1 MFGGAGLRR
10 AAIPAAAALLFIVE
24 VNAQTEAERMVEKFA
39 REAERAQAK
48 QQTARIEEAKA
59 TKDAERKAA
68 QTAKVLEI
76 RKRAEASRAEAEARR
91 RAEET
96 RAAEEEEMLARARR
110 EAEEAKVTNEIRR
123 LIEQAE
129 AERAKAEALLA
140 EEAKLGGA
148 QTAALK
154 SIEERLEVQR
164 LAAEAEAERVSA
176 AGRQV
181 LARLAENKHLVAT
194 MTRMRRSREAR
205 LATHA
210 LRAAHAAELE
220 RARLVEEASRGSL
233 RVAENRRLVHG
244 LIRARRQ
251 HQTRLA
257 QARVVRL
264 ENWIAKAPA
273 AEVIDTPSIATVLP
287 DPKQPSERAGI
298 GGEPSGRVTVLLTM
312 VPGTY
317 GIRRGATVA
326 DPVLCV
332 FDGCYI
338 SMGPAAAA

>member
-1 MFGGAGLRR
+1 M
-10 AAIPAAAALLFIVE
+10 
-24 VNAQTEAERMVEKFA
+24 
-39 REAERAQAK
+39 
-48 QQTARIEEAKA
+48 
-59 TKDAERKAA
+59 
-68 QTAKVLEI
+68 
-76 RKRAEASRAEAEARR
+76 
-91 RAEET
+91 
-96 RAAEEEEMLARARR
+96 
-110 EAEEAKVTNEIRR
+110 
-123 LIEQAE
+123 
-129 AERAKAEALLA
+129 
-140 EEAKLGGA
+140 
-148 QTAALK
+148 
-154 SIEERLEVQR
+154 
-164 LAAEAEAERVSA
+164 SA

-264 ENWIAKAPA
+264 ENQIAKAPA
-273 AEVIDTPSIATVLP
+273 AEVIDTPPIATVLP

-332 FDGCYI
+332 FDGCYV
-338 SMGPAAAA
+338 SMGPGAAAKFLPGWKALGIGNTFGARAGACRHSLGCVFRDVKMRIPGALQPVDLHIFKHDRRQPQVIAADSDCRLAAGRLACKVAFRAADYTLWILPERLADVAGADVLQGAVREGLELARSADTASAR